1 MFEYLTA
8 GESHGPAV
16 TAIIKDVPSGLFL
29 TEEMINKELI
39 RRQKGY
45 GRGERMEIEKDK
57 VQIKSGV
64 RHGLTI
70 GSPITLVIKNKD
82 WQNWQEI
89 MSAEPFQTKEQAQ
102 KQRVN
107 TPRPGHADL
116 PGIIKYNTRDARNIL
131 ERASARETAAR
142 TAVGAVCKQFLK
154 QFNNQIYSHV
164 VQIGNV
170 KSAIYEDVDEELDSY
185 FKRVEE
191 SSLRC
196 GDIIKEQKM
205 KKLIDEWRENGDSVG
220 GVIELIVFGV
230 PVGLGSHVHWDQ
242 KLDGKLSQAL
252 ISIQGIKGVEFGAG
266 FNSAQMPGSKV
277 HDEIYYKQKN
287 QGGKFYRSSNRAGG
301 FEGGMTN
308 GQPLIIRIVM
318 KPIPTLMKPLHTVDI
333 DNKEKQFASKERA
346 DVCAVPAASIVGEGV
361 VAVELAKAFTD
372 KFGGDSMQEI
382 KNNYK
387 NYQDY
392 VLNY

>member
-8 GESHGPAV
+8 GESHGPEV

-45 GRGERMEIEKDK
+45 GRGKRMEIEKDK
-57 VQIKSGV
+57 VHIKSGV
-64 RHGLTI
+64 RHGLTL

-82 WQNWQEI
+82 WKNWQEI
-89 MSAEPFQTKEQAQ
+89 MSPEPFQTKEQAQ

-142 TAVGAVCKQFLK
+142 TAVGAISKQFLK
-154 QFNNQIYSHV
+154 QFDNQIYSHV

-170 KSAIYEDVDEELDSY
+170 KTANYEDVDEKLDSY

-191 SSLRC
+191 SPLRC
-196 GDIIKEQKM
+196 GDIKKEQKM

-242 KLDGKLSQAL
+242 KLDGRLSQAL
-252 ISIQGIKGVEFGAG
+252 ISIQGIKGVEFGVG

-277 HDEIYYKQKN
+277 HDEIYYKQEN
-287 QGGKFYRSSNRAGG
+287 QGGRFYRSSNRAGG

-333 DNKEKQFASKERA
+333 DNKEKQFASKERS

-361 VAVELAKAFTD
+361 LAVELAKAFTD